1 MAVAM
6 ADFFIS
12 CIANVKDLDIKGY
25 GDTNQGMVS
34 IDINI
39 EFAHF
44 HDQDI
49 SLPVRCIDFN
59 GHTRAVT
66 LRLGQQML
74 DGNSLSGI
82 CHPNAIRMF
91 RR

>member
-12 CIANVKDLDIKGY
+12 CIANVKDLDIKGC
-25 GDTNQGMVS
+25 GDTSQGMVS

-49 SLPVRCIDFN
+49 SLPVRCIDFY

-66 LRLGQQML
+66 LRLVQQVL